1 MRRILLS
8 FFLLSSFILAQV
20 VVVTNKETYLDSI
33 SKEKIKYIYLG
44 KVNSIDGIKFTPYI
58 LSDKKIHRLFL
69 KKVIEKTNA
78 QYESYWSR
86 LLFTGRN
93 SFLKTIDVDMIES
106 VLSKP
111 NTLVYMDE
119 EKVNTTK
126 HKVVYKV
133 K

>member
-1 MRRILLS
+1 
-8 FFLLSSFILAQV
+8 
-20 VVVTNKETYLDSI
+20 VTNKETYLDAI
-33 SKEKIKYIYLG
+33 SKEKIKYVYLG

-58 LSDKKIHRLFL
+58 LNDKTIHEQFL
-69 KKVIEKTNA
+69 EKVIEKTNA
-78 QYESYWSR
+78 QYQSYWSR

-93 SFLKTIDVDMIES
+93 SFLKTIEVDMIS
-106 VLSKP
+106 TVLSKP

-119 EKVNTTK
+119 SQVDTTK

>member
-1 MRRILLS
+1 VRRVLLS
-8 FFLLSSFILAQV
+8 FFLLSSFLLAQV
-20 VVVTNKETYLDSI
+20 VIVTNKETYLDAI
-33 SKEKIKYIYLG
+33 SKEKIKYVYLG

-58 LSDKKIHRLFL
+58 LNDKTIHEQFL
-69 KKVIEKTNA
+69 EKVIEKTNA
-78 QYESYWSR
+78 QYQSYWSR

-93 SFLKTIDVDMIES
+93 SFLKTIEVDMIS
-106 VLSKP
+106 TVLSKP

-119 EKVNTTK
+119 SQVDTTK